1 LLFYSECFGGENGQM
16 VGNILEQTQGK
27 QSAPTEQRDLT
38 EQELEEQDF
47 INAILVDNEDVWTK
61 IFQENNMT
69 YEEPNMVLF
78 SGAVNTEWECNSDSG
93 PFYCPD
99 QKVYMDYTF

>member
-1 LLFYSECFGGENGQM
+1 MKCRRKSDNLEDRQGMSSGGKTIVGGGLIRCYFTSECFGGENGQM

-27 QSAPTEQRDLT
+27 QKRSHRTDLT

-61 IFQENNMT
+61 IF
-69 YEEPNMVLF
+69 
-78 SGAVNTEWECNSDSG
+78 
-93 PFYCPD
+93 
-99 QKVYMDYTF
+99 KKII

>member
-1 LLFYSECFGGENGQM
+1 MKWQGRRKSGNLEDRRGMSSGGKTIVGGGLIGIVILLLNAFGGENGQM

-38 EQELEEQDF
+38 AKELEEQAF

-69 YEEPNMVLF
+69 
-78 SGAVNTEWECNSDSG
+78 
-93 PFYCPD
+93 
-99 QKVYMDYTF
+99 